1 MSLALTSANASILL
15 AVSLSGPK
23 LRLTSLDDA
32 MADRQRWLLGPL
44 RPRTESARRKMGLVA
59 FFDSNRK
66 RRRRRRFGGS
76 TQRFVFNGREV
87 PFSGSR
93 STSLIEVP
101 LNKIEDLA
109 NT

>member
-44 RPRTESARRKMGLVA
+44 RPRTESARRKWALR

-66 RRRRRRFGGS
+66 RLSRRRFGGS
-76 TQRFVFNGREV
+76 TQRFFFNGREV

>member
-32 MADRQRWLLGPL
+32 MAYRQRWLLGPL
-44 RPRTESARRKMGLVA
+44 RPRTESARRKWALR

-66 RRRRRRFGGS
+66 RCLRRRIRRLNTALFS
-76 TQRFVFNGREV
+76 TVGKSLS
-87 PFSGSR
+87 PDSR
-93 STSLIEVP
+93 STSLKEVP

>member
-44 RPRTESARRKMGLVA
+44 RPRTESARRKWALR

-66 RRRRRRFGGS
+66 RRFGGS
-76 TQRFVFNGREV
+76 TQRFFFNGREV
-87 PFSGSR
+87 PFSCSR